1 MNWSKIA
8 WKMVAVHLKKLNL
21 NEIHTKVNLM
31 DLFKKAYIWAHTS
44 FTRFHIFILSRY
56 KTLNNFRYIQLISFK
71 GYRFGDKIPKWC
83 ITSGMII
90 LMWKH
95 KQSLWANFTLINS
108 YIFCLPKLSSE
119 WPFDRGG
126 ILCHIILWRC
136 EFWS

>member
-1 MNWSKIA
+1 
-8 WKMVAVHLKKLNL
+8 MVVVHLKMLNL

-31 DLFKKAYIWAHTS
+31 HLFKKAYIWAHTS

-56 KTLNNFRYIQLISFK
+56 KTLGNFRCIQLISFK
-71 GYRFGDKIPKWC
+71 GYRLRDKIPKWR

-95 KQSLWANFTLINS
+95 EQSLWAYFALINS

-119 WPFDRGG
+119 WSFDRGG